1 MRQFSSRNLRRSI
14 IVPETLQLTKF
25 RIPVHPYL
33 LVIIFY
39 QLLLIRDSA
48 SNPSLETKFGKINVY
63 DPVK

>member
-1 MRQFSSRNLRRSI
+1 
-14 IVPETLQLTKF
+14 VPETLQLTKF

-39 QLLLIRDSA
+39 QLSLIRDSA